1 MLNIIDT
8 HAVGYETT
16 KEAAKQLGSDR
27 DRMIL
32 AYVLD
37 NQYEECLREIRELEP
52 EWAKLERSYA
62 KKYSTTDSSRASER
76 SQFISHVTQSVVDEI
91 GRAHV

>member
-8 HAVGYETT
+8 HAVGYETP

-52 EWAKLERSYA
+52 EWYKLEEKFRV
-62 KKYSTTDSSRASER
+62 KHKTLLR
-76 SQFISHVTQSVVDEI
+76 QLIFL
-91 GRAHV
+91 